1 MNFILILRILM
12 VYNSTFMNFCH
23 CLSIHFNFAPN
34 ILIIPDVGPTN
45 HLAIGHSQSDIWHLT
60 FSYFF
65 VIGLGDGWFY
75 YTFCLFCIFYCFL
88 LPYQSLLFVGYGLG
102 LLFCILCLSFS
113 FFLFLI
119 TLSLSFDCFLQLWLW
134 PLNYFWY
141 LFNVRCALYGL
152 EMYIFIWLMACL
164 AL

>member
-45 HLAIGHSQSDIWHLT
+45 LLAIGHSQSDIWHFPTSLSLGWAMVDFIILFASFVSFIASFFLT
-60 FSYFF
+60 SLYFLW
-65 VIGLGDGWFY
+65 VTVLAFY
-75 YTFCLFCIFYCFL
+75 FAFYVFLF
-88 LPYQSLLFVGYGLG
+88 P
-102 LLFCILCLSFS
+102 FS
-113 FFLFLI
+113 FFWLPFRFLL
-119 TLSLSFDCFLQLWLW
+119 TVFLQLWLW